1 MSLGSAA
8 RCRNEGGV
16 HSLSVENEWCVSCL
30 LLCPVL
36 WSVGRPIGQAILSI
50 HRVFTY
56 PGAKKFGRF
65 LAIAQVARPS
75 ATPLVV
81 KSRDFFLLARRRRL
95 WKCGRT
101 DGRTRSCV
109 NSAVLHD
116 GWESCACGVGGGGG
130 GAFAVLSLSAKSQSH
145 SLPHSAEGNVRPTP
159 TARQAAVNFA
169 RAL

>member
-1 MSLGSAA
+1 MVCVLP
-8 RCRNEGGV
+8 
-16 HSLSVENEWCVSCL
+16 SLS
-30 LLCPVL
+30 CPM
-36 WSVGRPIGQAILSI
+36 VGRPIGQAILSI

-130 GAFAVLSLSAKSQSH
+130 CDRGGAFAVLSLSAKSQSH

>member
-1 MSLGSAA
+1 M
-8 RCRNEGGV
+8 V
-16 HSLSVENEWCVSCL
+16 CVFPPPLSCL
-30 LLCPVL
+30 MVAC
-36 WSVGRPIGQAILSI
+36 PIGQAILSI

-116 GWESCACGVGGGGG
+116 GWESSASGGGGG
-130 GAFAVLSLSAKSQSH
+130 DCVGGNRGAFAVLSLSAKSQSH